1 MVPDAE
7 LQGFAAG
14 LKDRMES
21 GASLDARHVL
31 EIPKLESLLDQDVI
45 RGLDSYRKVI
55 HMGSRAG
62 IDCSGDELS
71 KKDVE
76 TELKGQAY

>member
-1 MVPDAE
+1 
-7 LQGFAAG
+7 
-14 LKDRMES
+14 MES
-21 GASLDARHVL
+21 GDSLDVRHVL

-45 RGLDSYRKVI
+45 RGLDSYRKAI

-62 IDCSGDELS
+62 IDCSGHELS

-76 TELKGQAY
+76 VELKGQAY

>member
-21 GASLDARHVL
+21 GASLDVRHVL

-55 HMGSRAG
+55 HMGS
-62 IDCSGDELS
+62 
-71 KKDVE
+71 
-76 TELKGQAY
+76 